1 MYKIGLPKEIKEYE
15 SRVSLVPNDV
25 HRLLDSNDNILIYVQ
40 TNAGIEA
47 GYSDN
52 DYIAMGAII
61 VDTIEDIYSKANIIV
76 KVKEPQEKEYD
87 LINSTHSILSFFHFA
102 GNNALITAMINSK
115 AKCYAYETI
124 QDDNGKYPI
133 LSPMSVIAGRKSMI
147 IADKFRNNIRSNI
160 NKNIYAFITI
170 IGVGNV
176 GKAAADQAILL
187 GYKTINLID
196 NDYEKIKKIEQS
208 NPTIFKSYEMNA
220 NNLKK
225 LMRFSDIVISSIY
238 NNGSKASK
246 IITTELLDSMTSP
259 SSIIIDVAIDQ
270 GGTTEKSIPTTFK
283 DPFIK
288 YKNTNIYC
296 VANIPSSEPTEASIK
311 LSNTIY
317 PYLHSLISSNNHN
330 SNAIENKYLN
340 ELNRGLYV
348 NK

>member
-1 MYKIGLPKEIKEYE
+1 MYKIGIPKEIKEYE
-15 SRVSLVPNDV
+15 NRVSLVPNDV
-25 HRLLDSNDNILIYVQ
+25 HRLLYSNDNILIYVQ

-52 DYIAMGAII
+52 DYIATGAII

-76 KVKEPQEKEYD
+76 KVKEPQVKEYG

-133 LSPMSVIAGRKSMI
+133 LSHMSVIAGRKSMI
-147 IADKFRNNIRSNI
+147 VADKFRNNI
-160 NKNIYAFITI
+160 NKNTYAFITI

-176 GKAAADQAILL
+176 EKAAADQAILL
-187 GYKTINLID
+187 GYKTINLVD

-208 NPTIFKSYEMNA
+208 NPTIFKSFEMNT

-225 LMRFSDIVISSIY
+225 LMLFSDIVISSIY

-270 GGTTEKSIPTTFK
+270 GGTTEKSMPTTFK

-296 VANIPSSEPTEASIK
+296 VPNIPSLEPTEASIK
-311 LSNTIY
+311 LSNSIY
-317 PYLHSLISSNNHN
+317 PYLNSLISSNNHN
-330 SNAIENKYLN
+330 SNAIENKYVN

-348 NK
+348 NT